1 MIFAEE
7 ISSFVTQ
14 RECETLAELAE
25 HKRVLEVGSEFGRS
39 TIALASAAALVCSV
53 DWHRGDEHAGWHD
66 SLAILWNNLDRYGV
80 RERVVLLIGE
90 DQVVLPLLKENL
102 FDLVFIDA
110 FHSYESVHRDIELAR
125 PTLKSTGTWAF
136 HDYGRFG
143 VTQAVDELVAQ
154 ERGRLEFRESL
165 AWIAR
170 Q

>member
-14 RECETLAELAE
+14 NECAALADLARD
-25 HKRVLEVGSEFGRS
+25 KRVLEIGSEFGRS
-39 TIALASAAALVCSV
+39 TVALASTASFVCSV

-66 SLAILWNNLDRYGV
+66 SLSTFWTNLERYRV
-80 RERVVLLIGE
+80 RDRVVLLIAE

-102 FDLVFIDA
+102 FDLAFIDA
-110 FHSYESVHRDIELAR
+110 FHSYEAVRRDIALVR
-125 PTLKSTGTWAF
+125 PALKSGGTWAF

-143 VTQAVDELVAQ
+143 VTQAVDELLVQ
-154 ERGRLEFRESL
+154 EGGRLELQESL

-170 Q
+170 R